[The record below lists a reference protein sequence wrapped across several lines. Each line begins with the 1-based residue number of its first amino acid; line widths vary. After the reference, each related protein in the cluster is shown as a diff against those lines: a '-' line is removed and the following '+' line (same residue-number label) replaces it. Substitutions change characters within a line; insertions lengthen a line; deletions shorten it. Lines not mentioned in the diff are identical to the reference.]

1 MIKFTPKTA
10 LFSTTALVGLSTVLL
25 PSVTGYGTVLCQI
38 VVLNA
43 WSIVARIT
51 SGKFADQHHAP
62 VWVVAF
68 FLNLT
73 LYLVP
78 ATGIWIGLRKDKS
91 LLCMISISGWCLFYL
106 SCLFVL
112 FPATDGP

>member
-1 MIKFTPKTA
+1 MTKFTPKTT
-10 LFSTTALVGLSTVLL
+10 LFSTTAIVGLSTALL
-25 PSVTGYGTVLCQI
+25 PSVTGYGTILFQI

-43 WSIVARIT
+43 WGIVARNT

-62 VWVVAF
+62 VWVVALI
-68 FLNLT
+68 LNLI
-73 LYLVP
+73 LYLIP
-78 ATGIWIGLRKDKS
+78 ATGIWLGLRNRKS
-91 LLCMISISGWCLFYL
+91 LLCMIAIAGWCLFYL